1 MIKRKLSDLIVSP
14 DATIHSVVD
23 AIQKSGVR
31 GVFVCD
37 SDRELVGI
45 VMDSDI
51 RRAILKN
58 MDLAV
63 SVKTIMKTSPFIIYE
78 DVPLE
83 GRKALFIETDKMLVP
98 IVNKNNHVVDY
109 IWIHDILEK
118 VSYHQVLGVKD
129 EDGGVIPPQRILVIG
144 GVGYIGS
151 ILTEKLLRIGYKVRV
166 LDILLYGK
174 DSLRFL
180 EREGFDFVRGDCR
193 DFETIKQALT
203 DVDAVIHL
211 GEIVGDLAC
220 SVNESFTIDTNYSA
234 THMIV
239 EQCIKLQIK
248 RFIFA
253 SSCSVYGQSECEVT
267 EDSPLNPCSLYAR
280 CKIESE
286 KAILASHY
294 NNFCPTILR
303 LATVHGRSH
312 RQRFDL
318 VVNKL
323 TLDALTNGKIRIL
336 GGEQW
341 RPFISVY
348 DICQCIILVLHA
360 DKSKIINQIF
370 NVGDTRENYQLLD
383 VGNVIQELIPTIE
396 VVIKDQK
403 KDLRSYMVNFDKI
416 KEQLAFSSEYKVV
429 DSVKDFINAYQTLNM
444 YKDFKDSKYYNVRT
458 LKEV

>member
-1 MIKRKLSDLIVSP
+1 MIKRKLTDLIVSP
-14 DATIHSVVD
+14 DSTIHSVVD
-23 AIQKSGVR
+23 AIQQSGVR

-51 RRAILKN
+51 RRSILKN
-58 MDLAV
+58 MDLKA

-78 DVPLE
+78 DVPTE
-83 GRKALFIETDKMLVP
+83 KRKELFVEKDKMLVP
-98 IVNKNNHVVDY
+98 IVSKNNRVVDY
-109 IWIHDILEK
+109 MWIHDILDKETYHK
-118 VSYHQVLGVKD
+118 VLEVKD
-129 EDGGVIPPQRILVIG
+129 IDGGIIPPQKILVVG

-151 ILTEKLLRIGYKVRV
+151 ILTEKLLRMGYKVRV

-174 DSLRFL
+174 DSLHFL
-180 EREGFDFVRGDCR
+180 EREGFEFVRGDCR
-193 DFETIKQALT
+193 DLETIKQALNG
-203 DVDAVIHL
+203 VDAVIHL
-211 GEIVGDLAC
+211 GEIVGDPAC
-220 SVNESFTIDTNYSA
+220 SVNETFTIDTNYSA

-239 EQCIKLQIK
+239 EQCIRLRIK

-253 SSCSVYGQSECEVT
+253 SSCSVYGQSDCEVT
-267 EDSPLNPCSLYAR
+267 EESPLNPCSLYAR

-294 NNFCPTILR
+294 NRFCPIILR

-323 TLDALTNGKIRIL
+323 TLDALTKGRIHIFGGK
-336 GGEQW
+336 QW

-348 DICQCIILVLHA
+348 DICQCIVLVLHA
-360 DKSKIINQIF
+360 DNSKIINQIF
-370 NVGDTRENYQLLD
+370 NVGDARENYRLLE
-383 VGNVIQELIPTIE
+383 VGNIIQELIPTIE
-396 VVIKDQK
+396 VVVEGQK
-403 KDLRSYMVNFDKI
+403 KGLRSYRVNFERI
-416 KEQLAFSSEYKVV
+416 KEQLAFSSEYKVI
-429 DSVKDFINAYQTLNM
+429 DSIKDFINAYQTLNM
-444 YKDFKDSKYYNVRT
+444 YKDYNDSKYYNVRA